1 MAKKAAAKRQ
11 PPAASERPATRV
23 SATAESPALPAPR
36 PEPGTGRWTF
46 LTNHSHVM
54 ILLSRYPSM
63 VLREVAM
70 QVGITERAVQRIIAD
85 LEDEGFI
92 EREKVGRQ
100 NHYRILTSQR
110 LRHPIEAHCTI
121 GDLLLLINDR
131 L

>member
-1 MAKKAAAKRQ
+1 MAKKAALKKQA
-11 PPAASERPATRV
+11 PAASERPATPV
-23 SATAESPALPAPR
+23 PATPAPR
-36 PEPGTGRWTF
+36 MEPGTGRWTF

-85 LEDEGFI
+85 LEEEGFI